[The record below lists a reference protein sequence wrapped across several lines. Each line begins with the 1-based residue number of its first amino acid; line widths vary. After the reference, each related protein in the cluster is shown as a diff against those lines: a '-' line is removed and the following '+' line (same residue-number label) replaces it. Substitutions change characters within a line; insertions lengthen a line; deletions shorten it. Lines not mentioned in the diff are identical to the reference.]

1 MNMDRTIFEMNLGV
15 EATSLYILTC
25 ALVDQGESA
34 TLERIR
40 ALWNGSDEGLL
51 NAAEELIQHGIING
65 TLPVEEGKPF
75 RINRR
80 KEWRRN

>member
-25 ALVDQGESA
+25 ALVDQGEPP

-40 ALWNGSDEGLL
+40 TLWNGTNEGLL
-51 NAAEELIQHGIING
+51 HAAEELMQHGIITG
-65 TLPVEEGKPF
+65 SVPIEEGTPW
-75 RINRR
+75 RINPK
-80 KEWRRN
+80 KEWHRN